1 MTLEIVVDNFA
12 GGGGA
17 STGIE
22 AALGVHVTAAINH
35 NPEALALHRANHPS
49 TQHYVQSIINVDPR
63 DVAQGRPVGL
73 AWFSPDCRHFSK
85 AKGAA
90 PRSKSVRDLAW
101 VVVHWAE
108 LVRPR
113 VIILENV
120 EEFTTWG
127 PLLPD
132 GQPCPGSR
140 GLEFRRWVRELRR
153 RGYRVEWRELRA
165 CDYGA
170 PTWRKRLFL
179 VARCDGESIVW
190 PEPTHGPGRI
200 PYRTAADCIDWSVP
214 CPSIFGRTRPLAQAT
229 LRRIARGVI
238 RYVLNTTRPF
248 LVPLTHTKDL
258 NRRPL
263 SCDEPMPVVT
273 TARGGEFALCSALLA
288 EHGSNRRFPLDR
300 REAVHAFLIAYYN
313 TGTGQ
318 ALDEPLRTGTTHDRF
333 GLVTV
338 EGRDYCIAD
347 IGMRMLTPRELF
359 RAQGFPDDY
368 RLDVVGQDGRPL
380 PKTALIRACGN
391 SVCPPVAEAVVRAN
405 VRLRSVEPASL
416 EPVAGGLFA

>member
-1 MTLEIVVDNFA
+1 MSEICVDNFA

-35 NPEALALHRANHPS
+35 NPEALALHRANHPR
-49 TQHYVQSIINVDPR
+49 TTHYVQSIINVDPR
-63 DVAQGRPVGL
+63 DVAQGQSVGL

-85 AKGAA
+85 AKGSA
-90 PRSKSVRDLAW
+90 PRSRSVRDLAW

-120 EEFTTWG
+120 EEFTSWG

-132 GQPCPGSR
+132 GQPCPASR
-140 GLEFRRWVRELRR
+140 GLEFRRWVREIRK

-170 PTWRKRLFL
+170 PTSRKRLFV
-179 VARCDGESIVW
+179 VARCDGEAIVW
-190 PEPTHGPGRI
+190 PEPTHGPGLL

-214 CPSIFGRTRPLAQAT
+214 CPSIFGRARPLAEAT
-229 LRRIARGVI
+229 LRRIARGI
-238 RYVLNTTRPF
+238 QRYVLDHHRYFIPPPNRSNETR
-248 LVPLTHTKDL
+248 
-258 NRRPL
+258 
-263 SCDEPMPVVT
+263 
-273 TARGGEFALCSALLA
+273 
-288 EHGSNRRFPLDR
+288 DR
-300 REAVHAFLIAYYN
+300 RETVHAFLIAYYA

-318 ALDEPLRTGTTHDRF
+318 AVDEPLRTGTTHDRF

-338 EGRDYCIAD
+338 HSQGAQTVD
-347 IGMRMLTPRELF
+347 IGLRMLTPRELF
-359 RAQGFPDDY
+359 RAQGFPDTY
-368 RLDVVGQDGRPL
+368 RLDVTGPGGKPL

-391 SVCPPVAEAVVRAN
+391 SVCPPVAEAIVRAN
-405 VRLRSVEPASL
+405 VRLLPSSAQTQEVTP
-416 EPVAGGLFA
+416 